1 MGYIHDTH
9 MSQFIPP
16 TAFHF
21 STATMTQI
29 AGQVAGTIS
38 LHRAANNQT
47 SLITIPVMIPS
58 NSIALKGAYLVSVEL
73 DYENTTA
80 AISTSMTPTVYSVAR
95 GADTAVA
102 VVSTLPSTYTPVQ
115 ANLLLQ
121 DQVKCTVT
129 LTTPVWIDN
138 DVYILVQFSLVAGA
152 GGSTQEFLGA
162 VANYTLRL

>member
-21 STATMTQI
+21 STATMTQT

-102 VVSTLPSTYTPVQ
+102 VVSTLTSTYTPVQ